1 MIVEECAYNPV
12 FDLKPVDEFGWIDA
26 AEAYVNK
33 SVPSN
38 LITQESDYNGIDDPD
53 SILGKPDDVFSALRM
68 QERIVNASSGEKSES
83 E

>member
-1 MIVEECAYNPV
+1 MIVEECKFDPIH
-12 FDLKPVDEFGWIDA
+12 DLKPVDEFGWIDA

-33 SVPSN
+33 SVPSDMV
-38 LITQESDYNGIDDPD
+38 TQESDYNGIEDPD